1 LSDAGRSDPE
11 QSRIMMG
18 LLDALERDQPKSQ
31 RGLAAELGI
40 ALGLVNTYLK
50 RCINKGLVK
59 VHEAPARRYAYY
71 LTPLGFAE
79 KSRLTM
85 EYLSFSFNFF
95 RMAKSECS
103 SLLRGAAHAGR
114 RRIVC
119 AGRSELAEIAAICA
133 ADHDVV
139 IVGIVDAKAAGERFA
154 GLPVW
159 ADFDAADAFDAVLV
173 TDLRSAQGTAEAAVA
188 ELGEARV
195 LIPALLRVRL
205 RRLNG
210 FDA

>member
-1 LSDAGRSDPE
+1 MTDAGRSDPE

-95 RMAKSECS
+95 RQAKAECS
-103 SLLRGAAHAGR
+103 SLLRGAASAGR

-133 ADHDVV
+133 ADHEVE

-159 ADFDAADAFDAVLV
+159 ADFNATDAFDAVLV
-173 TDLRSAQGTAEAAVA
+173 TDLQSAQATAEAAVA

-205 RRLNG
+205 RRLSE